1 MGGRRNRGL
10 LAAAVGIVAAV
21 AIPIAAPYIA
31 SAIGASGVVGS
42 TLVGAA
48 LGAGAGAV
56 SGSITGNMGRGA
68 LTGAAG
74 GAVGGFFGGGGLNT
88 VSNALFGPAPEVAS
102 VLPGTVTGPEV
113 TALEATYQPG
123 TIVAEAL
130 PPPPGVSVAAPSA
143 PEYVAAMPSAAGAPS
158 GGLMAPNA
166 GVITSEALSAPPGV
180 IAAPQVPVPAEIGVQ
195 PLPVSVAEAAPFTGY
210 PTTFAAGSPGAAPG
224 PVAGAAGPAGPV
236 AAPKPTTFGER
247 FMASMTGGGPSL
259 FSAEGAG
266 RAVGS
271 LLTPSGIAGVGQL
284 AMTMY
289 NRPPQDLT
297 PEERDYVRETAE
309 LAGTNRALFEERVSA
324 ARRLLQQGTPNP
336 EQVYAQARLA
346 AERGALEGTS
356 RTEADLRRARIRGT
370 EIGTLAAAGEGARA
384 TEATRAGLAAMPTTA
399 PIGPAGLAMPAFRD
413 VEERRRQYAS
423 DLSRS
428 IGGIA
433 GAFSGTRDKSSLFGS
448 IA

>member
-10 LAAAVGIVAAV
+10 LAAAVGVVAAV
-21 AIPIAAPYIA
+21 AFPYVVPAIA
-31 SAIGASGVVGS
+31 STIGASAAVSPLIASTVAGGLYGTATGALAGS
-42 TLVGAA
+42 ITGDMGRGAA
-48 LGAGAGAV
+48 LGGV
-56 SGSITGNMGRGA
+56 
-68 LTGAAG
+68 G
-74 GAVGGFFGGGGLNT
+74 GTVGGFVQGGGLDA
-88 VSNALFGPAPEVAS
+88 VSSALFGPPTPVAPPPPV
-102 VLPGTVTGPEV
+102 VTPEI
-113 TALEATYQPG
+113 TALEAAYQPG

-195 PLPVSVAEAAPFTGY
+195 TLPVSVAEAAPFTGY
-210 PTTFAAGSPGAAPG
+210 PTTFAAGSPGAALG
-224 PVAGAAGPAGPV
+224 PVAGAAGPAGPA

-247 FMASMTGGGPSL
+247 FMAGLTGGGPSL

-266 RAVGS
+266 RAVGG
-271 LLTPSGIAGVGQL
+271 LLTPTGLAGVGQL

-324 ARRLLQQGTPNP
+324 ARRLLQQGGANP
-336 EQVYAQARLA
+336 EQAFAQARLGV
-346 AERGALEGTS
+346 ERGFRERGFRSAADERRAAIEGT
-356 RTEADLRRARIRGT
+356 RLG
-370 EIGTLAAAGEGARA
+370 AAAVSGEQARA
-384 TEATRAGLAAMPTTA
+384 ATATQAGLSAMPTMA
-399 PIGPAGLAMPAFRD
+399 PAGAASMALPAFRD
-413 VEERRRQYAS
+413 VERRRREYEA
-423 DLSRS
+423 DLARG
-428 IGGIA
+428 IGGLA
-433 GAFSGTRDKSSLFGS
+433 GALGGTRGKSSLF
-448 IA
+448 A